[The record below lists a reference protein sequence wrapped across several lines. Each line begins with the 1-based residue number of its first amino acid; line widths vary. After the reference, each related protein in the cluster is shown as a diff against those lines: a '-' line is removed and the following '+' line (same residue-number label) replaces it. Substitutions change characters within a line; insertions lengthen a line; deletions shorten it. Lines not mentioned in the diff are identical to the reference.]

1 MKKLIGMVLAVC
13 LLTALLAAC
22 GNSAGSGSASAP
34 TENASSETASLSES
48 TAESD
53 AGEPATEGGGDL
65 PTYKIAFMYGHF
77 TDKVGS
83 QFKSSME
90 YVAAEMNID
99 FAFIEA
105 GYGEEALA
113 AIEAAVAAG
122 DIDGIIAAQAAS
134 PALIEACGGVPII
147 SVCNGPASEQEA
159 QEVATYD
166 NFLGSV
172 MDSDYEAGYAA
183 AQALYDA
190 GCRNVCLAGLTQ
202 GMTRSNDDRANAFKD
217 FLAEHEDMVLLADD
231 YSRGLFA
238 DSVSSF
244 AAAYPEMDGIF
255 VTSGS
260 DAVLNTM
267 MTEGLVGSVKL
278 ATVDVS
284 TETGAYFENDT
295 LVYSTGGQYGSAQ
308 IGLAILYNYL
318 ADGTRI
324 IGDTSG
330 TLTRD
335 YITMNSLEE
344 FNTYTEYVESGVPV
358 YTAAELLDMIHYY
371 NADVNEEFFVKICDD
386 YSLEDVYERHKD
398 LI

>member
-1 MKKLIGMVLAVC
+1 MKKLIGMVLAVFM
-13 LLTALLAAC
+13 LTVLLAAC
-22 GNSAGSGSASAP
+22 GNSASSGSTSAP
-34 TENASSETASLSES
+34 AEDANSAAASLSES
-48 TAESD
+48 S
-53 AGEPATEGGGDL
+53 AGEPAMEGGDL

-90 YVAAEMNID
+90 YVAADMNIE

-159 QEVATYD
+159 QEVATYE

-217 FLAEHEDMVLLADD
+217 FLAEHDDMELLAED

-267 MTEGLVGSVKL
+267 VTEGLVGSVKL

-284 TETGAYFENDT
+284 TETGTYFENDT

-335 YITMNSLEE
+335 YITMISLEE
-344 FNTYTEYVESGVPV
+344 YNTYTEYVESGVPV

-371 NADVNEEFFVKICDD
+371 NADVNEEFFVTLCDE
-386 YSLEDVYERHKD
+386 YTLEDVYERHKD
-398 LI
+398 MI